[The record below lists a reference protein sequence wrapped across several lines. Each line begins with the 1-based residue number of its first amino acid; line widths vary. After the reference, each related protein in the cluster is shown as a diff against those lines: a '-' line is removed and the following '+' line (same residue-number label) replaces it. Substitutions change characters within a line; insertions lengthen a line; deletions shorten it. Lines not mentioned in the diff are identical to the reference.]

1 MEMDSFEFDWVII
14 LQINVFRLIILQSSM
29 HTNLGH

>member
-29 HTNLGH
+29 DTNLGH